1 MWRSQVST
9 QRISLSAEPGT
20 TKKGMELVTE
30 VIDPE
35 IRRFEEWFGKPENGN
50 SSLTGMEREVMRSY
64 LYQKLT
70 GVL

>member
-1 MWRSQVST
+1 MSKT
-9 QRISLSAEPGT
+9 RISLEATPPT
-20 TKKGMELVTE
+20 DLKGMELVTQ

-35 IRRFEEWFGKPENGN
+35 INRFNEWFGKKENGN
-50 SSLTGMEREVMRSY
+50 SSLTRMEREVMRSY

>member
-1 MWRSQVST
+1 
-9 QRISLSAEPGT
+9 
-20 TKKGMELVTE
+20 MELVTQ

-35 IRRFEEWFGKPENGN
+35 INRFNEWFNKKENGN
-50 SSLTGMEREVMRSY
+50 STLTKMEREVMRSY

>member
-1 MWRSQVST
+1 VT
-9 QRISLSAEPGT
+9 Q
-20 TKKGMELVTE
+20 

-35 IRRFEEWFGKPENGN
+35 IGRFESWFGKKENGN
-50 SSLTGMEREVMRSY
+50 SSLTPMEREVMRAY

>member
-1 MWRSQVST
+1 MST
-9 QRISLSAEPGT
+9 NRISLSAESPTEKRG
-20 TKKGMELVTE
+20 KALVAD

-35 IRRFEEWFGKPENGN
+35 IRRFEEWFVRPENGN
-50 SSLTGMEREVMRSY
+50 SSLTGMEKEVLRSY